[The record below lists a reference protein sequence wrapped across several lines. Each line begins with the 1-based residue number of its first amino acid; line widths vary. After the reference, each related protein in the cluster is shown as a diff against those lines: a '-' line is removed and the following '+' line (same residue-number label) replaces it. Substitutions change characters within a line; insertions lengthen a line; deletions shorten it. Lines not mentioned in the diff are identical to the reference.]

1 MKGRSAQARE
11 AAEALA
17 VQALS
22 YIAQDGERLGRFLSL
37 TGIGPAEIRSAAR
50 EPGFLAGV
58 LEYLA
63 GDERLLTEFAKDAG
77 FEPATVEAARLA
89 RGGAAGG
96 RGGPGAAAAG
106 GGAGASP

>member
-1 MKGRSAQARE
+1 MKGRSEQVRE

-22 YIAQDGERLGRFLSL
+22 FIAQDGERLGRFLSL
-37 TGIGPAEIRSAAR
+37 TGIGPGEIRSAAR

-63 GDERLLTEFAKDAG
+63 GDERLLTEFAREAG
-77 FEPATVEAARLA
+77 HDPSTVDAARLA
-89 RGGAAGG
+89 LG
-96 RGGPGAAAAG
+96 GGP
-106 GGAGASP
+106 SWERETP

>member
-1 MKGRSAQARE
+1 MKGRSATVRE

-37 TGIGPAEIRSAAR
+37 TGLGPAEIRAAAR
-50 EPGFLAGV
+50 DPGFLAGV

-63 GDERLLTEFAKDAG
+63 GDERLLVDFAKEAG
-77 FEPATVEAARLA
+77 HDPATIEAARIAL
-89 RGGAAGG
+89 GGSSWE
-96 RGGPGAAAAG
+96 REVP
-106 GGAGASP
+106 

>member
-1 MKGRSAQARE
+1 MKARSAHARE

-37 TGIGPAEIRSAAR
+37 TGIGPAEIRTAAR

-58 LEYLA
+58 LDYLA
-63 GDERLLTEFAKDAG
+63 GDESLLTAFAAEAG
-77 FEPATVEAARLA
+77 LDPSTIAAARLA
-89 RGGAAGG
+89 L
-96 RGGPGAAAAG
+96 G
-106 GGAGASP
+106 GGSWERDVP

>member
-1 MKGRSAQARE
+1 MKGRSEQARE

-63 GDERLLTEFAKDAG
+63 GDERLLTDFAKDAG

-89 RGGAAGG
+89 LGGSSWE
-96 RGGPGAAAAG
+96 RDIP
-106 GGAGASP
+106 